1 MRKPLKV
8 LLDRN
13 LDPEKDLK
21 EDCLVLVIRK
31 NTSRIVLPAGI
42 KRETRYAV
50 SKVRQNYR

>member
-1 MRKPLKV
+1 MKKPHKV

-21 EDCLVLVIRK
+21 EDCLVLAIRK

-50 SKVRQNYR
+50 PKVRQNNR